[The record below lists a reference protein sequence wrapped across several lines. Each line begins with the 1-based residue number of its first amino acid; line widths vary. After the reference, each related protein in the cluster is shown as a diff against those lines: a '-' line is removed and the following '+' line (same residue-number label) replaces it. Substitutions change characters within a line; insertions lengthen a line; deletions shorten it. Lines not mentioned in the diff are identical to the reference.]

1 MSNDWPRGWYSDEPD
16 RPGAGGQRPQPSF
29 TPSSPGPRGQRPPD
43 SPGRGCTP
51 RATRPAVTG
60 TRAGRVPARVARA
73 AAVAVLDRR
82 RGRAGGGVGGGGYR
96 PRGGRRWLRPR
107 RILAILA
114 GLVALIVVAAVAVYF
129 SVNSKLTKV
138 DVLTPVAFTSAGTN
152 WLITGSDSRAG
163 LNKKEENQ
171 LALGHD
177 ISGSRSDTILLLH
190 VPANGTRPTL
200 VSLPRDS
207 YVPIPGHGYNK
218 LNAAYAF
225 GGPKLLVQTVQ
236 NVTGLPISHYM
247 GIGFGGLVSVVNDV
261 GGVQMC
267 LQGADEG
274 PQGRPEPQGG
284 LPDPQRRPGARLRAD
299 PRFAEGDLQREQDQR
314 ILIKG
319 ILTKM
324 TSPGTLA
331 NPFAVVPAANGAAS
345 AITVD
350 QGTGLTQ
357 LISGRVRAAQ
367 PGDHDGADRERGPEH
382 DRRVGRGVEPHRGQ
396 RSSSATSL
404 TISRCRRTSSPALP
418 SRARP
423 SATARAGPDA
433 PPACMQV
440 GMLGT
445 STD

>member
-1 MSNDWPRGWYSDEPD
+1 MSDDWPRGWYSDEPN

-29 TPSSPGPRGQRPPD
+29 TPNSPGPRGQRPPD
-43 SPGRGCTP
+43 SPGRGMYAP
-51 RATRPAVTG
+51 GNA
-60 TRAGRVPARVARA
+60 
-73 AAVAVLDRR
+73 
-82 RGRAGGGVGGGGYR
+82 AGGSRDAGGPGAGNAWPAQPPSRACAGGGYR

-107 RILAILA
+107 RILAIVA
-114 GLVALIVVAAVAVYF
+114 GLIALIVVAAVAVYF

-163 LNKKEENQ
+163 LSKKQENQ

-236 NVTGLPISHYM
+236 NVTGLPVSHYM

-261 GGVQMC
+261 GGVRMC
-267 LQGADEG
+267 LPAPMKD
-274 PQGRPEPQGG
+274 PKAG
-284 LPDPQRRPGARLRAD
+284 LNLKAGCQTLNGDQALGFVRTRN
-299 PRFAEGDLQREQDQR
+299 FAISDLQREQDQR

-319 ILTKM
+319 ILSKM

-331 NPFAVVPAANGAAS
+331 NPFAVIPAANGAAS
-345 AITVD
+345 AITID

-357 LISGRVRAAQ
+357 LISVAFALRNPVTTTVPIATANLPTAAGSAVEWNRTAARQ
-367 PGDHDGADRERGPEH
+367 FFNDLAHD
-382 DRRVGRGVEPHRGQ
+382 Q
-396 RSSSATSL
+396 
-404 TISRCRRTSSPALP
+404 ALP
-418 SRARP
+418 KGLITGS
-423 SATARAGPDA
+423 SVQGTA
-433 PPACMQV
+433 
-440 GMLGT
+440 
-445 STD
+445 

>member
-29 TPSSPGPRGQRPPD
+29 TPNSPGPRAQRPPD
-43 SPGRGCTP
+43 APGRGMYAP
-51 RATRPAVTG
+51 GNA
-60 TRAGRVPARVARA
+60 
-73 AAVAVLDRR
+73 
-82 RGRAGGGVGGGGYR
+82 AGGGRDAGGPGAGNAWPAQPPSRSWTGGGGGAGGGGYQ

-163 LNKKEENQ
+163 LSKKEENQ

-225 GGPKLLVQTVQ
+225 GGPKLLVQAVQ

-247 GIGFGGLVSVVNDV
+247 GIGFGGLVSVVNDI
-261 GGVQMC
+261 GGVRVC
-267 LQGADEG
+267 LPG
-274 PQGRPEPQGG
+274 PMKDPKAG
-284 LPDPQRRPGARLRAD
+284 LNLKAGCQVLNGDQALGFVRTRN
-299 PRFAEGDLQREQDQR
+299 FAQSDLQREQDQR

-319 ILTKM
+319 ILSKM

-345 AITVD
+345 AITID

-357 LISGRVRAAQ
+357 LISVAFALRNPVTTTVPIANSNLSTAAGSAVQ
-367 PGDHDGADRERGPEH
+367 WNHDEATQFFNDLAH
-382 DRRVGRGVEPHRGQ
+382 DKPLPKDLVTG
-396 RSSSATSL
+396 SSVQG
-404 TISRCRRTSSPALP
+404 
-418 SRARP
+418 
-423 SATARAGPDA
+423 TA
-433 PPACMQV
+433 
-440 GMLGT
+440 
-445 STD
+445 

>member
-16 RPGAGGQRPQPSF
+16 QAGGAGGQRPQPSF
-29 TPSSPGPRGQRPPD
+29 TPNSPGPRGQRPPD
-43 SPGRGCTP
+43 PAGRGWYAP
-51 RATRPAVTG
+51 GNA
-60 TRAGRVPARVARA
+60 AGDGGSRDAGGIRVPGPGNRTAWPAQPPS
-73 AAVAVLDRR
+73 
-82 RGRAGGGVGGGGYR
+82 GSWTGGGGGAGGGAGGGGYR
-96 PRGGRRWLRPR
+96 PRGWRRWLRPR

-163 LNKKEENQ
+163 LSKKEENQ

-177 ISGSRSDTILLLH
+177 ISGNRSDTILLLH
-190 VPANGTRPTL
+190 EPANGTRPTL

-207 YVPIPGHGYNK
+207 YVPIPGHGSNK

-236 NVTGLPISHYM
+236 NVTGLPVNHYM

-261 GGVQMC
+261 GGVRMC
-267 LQGADEG
+267 LPAAMKD
-274 PQGRPEPQGG
+274 PKAG
-284 LPDPQRRPGARLRAD
+284 LNLKAGCQVLNGDQALGFVRTRN
-299 PRFAEGDLQREQDQR
+299 FAISDLQREQDQR

-319 ILTKM
+319 ILSKM

-331 NPFAVVPAANGAAS
+331 NPFAVIPAANGAAS
-345 AITVD
+345 AITID

-357 LISGRVRAAQ
+357 LISVAFALRNPVTTTVPIANANLPTAAGSAVQ
-367 PGDHDGADRERGPEH
+367 WNRTDARQFFNDLAHD
-382 DRRVGRGVEPHRGQ
+382 Q
-396 RSSSATSL
+396 
-404 TISRCRRTSSPALP
+404 ALP
-418 SRARP
+418 KNLITGS
-423 SATARAGPDA
+423 SVQGTA
-433 PPACMQV
+433 
-440 GMLGT
+440 
-445 STD
+445 

>member
-29 TPSSPGPRGQRPPD
+29 TPNSPGPRGQRPPD
-43 SPGRGCTP
+43 APGRGMYAP
-51 RATRPAVTG
+51 GNAAGGGRDAGGPGAGNAWPAQPPSRSWIG
-60 TRAGRVPARVARA
+60 G
-73 AAVAVLDRR
+73 
-82 RGRAGGGVGGGGYR
+82 GGGAGGGVGGGGYR

-163 LNKKEENQ
+163 LSKKEENQ
-171 LALGHD
+171 LALGHN

-218 LNAAYAF
+218 LNAAYSL

-236 NVTGLPISHYM
+236 NVTGLPVNHYM

-261 GGVQMC
+261 GGVQIC
-267 LQGADEG
+267 LKAPMKD
-274 PQGRPEPQGG
+274 PKAG
-284 LPDPQRRPGARLRAD
+284 LNLKAGCQTLNGDQALGFVRTRA
-299 PRFAEGDLQREQDQR
+299 FAEGDIQREQDQR

-319 ILTKM
+319 ILSKM

-331 NPFAVVPAANGAAS
+331 NPFAVIPAANGAAS

-357 LISGRVRAAQ
+357 LISVAFALRNPVTTTVPIANLGLSTPAGSAVEWNRTEAKQFFNDLA
-367 PGDHDGADRERGPEH
+367 HD
-382 DRRVGRGVEPHRGQ
+382 Q
-396 RSSSATSL
+396 
-404 TISRCRRTSSPALP
+404 ALP
-418 SRARP
+418 KDLITGS
-423 SATARAGPDA
+423 SVQGTA
-433 PPACMQV
+433 
-440 GMLGT
+440 
-445 STD
+445 

>member
-1 MSNDWPRGWYSDEPD
+1 MSNDWPRGWYADEPD
-16 RPGAGGQRPQPSF
+16 QPGAGGQRPQPNF
-29 TPSSPGPRGQRPPD
+29 TPAGPQGGRDRRPPD
-43 SPGRGCTP
+43 RDWYAPGGEAGGRGDAADRNPGNQT
-51 RATRPAVTG
+51 AWPAQPPSRSRT
-60 TRAGRVPARVARA
+60 
-73 AAVAVLDRR
+73 
-82 RGRAGGGVGGGGYR
+82 GGGGGDYR
-96 PRGGRRWLRPR
+96 RSGWRRWLRPR

-129 SVNSKLTKV
+129 SVNSKLTKA
-138 DVLTPVAFTSAGTN
+138 DVLTPTSFTSAGSN

-163 LNKKEENQ
+163 LNRQEENQ

-177 ISGSRSDTILLLH
+177 ISGSRSDTIMLLH

-236 NVTGLPISHYM
+236 NVTGLPIDHYM

-267 LQGADEG
+267 LKAPMKD
-274 PQGRPEPQGG
+274 PKAG
-284 LPDPQRRPGARLRAD
+284 LNLKAGCQTLNGDQALGFVRTRA
-299 PRFAEGDLQREQDQR
+299 FAEGDIQREQDQR

-331 NPFAVVPAANGAAS
+331 NPFAIIPAANGAAS
-345 AITVD
+345 AITID

-357 LISGRVRAAQ
+357 LISVAFALRNPVTTGVPIANIGLSTPAGSAVEWDHTAARQ
-367 PGDHDGADRERGPEH
+367 FFSDLGH
-382 DRRVGRGVEPHRGQ
+382 DRPLPKNLVTG
-396 RSSSATSL
+396 SSVQG
-404 TISRCRRTSSPALP
+404 
-418 SRARP
+418 
-423 SATARAGPDA
+423 TA
-433 PPACMQV
+433 
-440 GMLGT
+440 
-445 STD
+445 

>member
-1 MSNDWPRGWYSDEPD
+1 MSDDWPRGWYSDEPA

-29 TPSSPGPRGQRPPD
+29 TPNSPGPRGQRPPD
-43 SPGRGCTP
+43 PPGRGFYAP
-51 RATRPAVTG
+51 GNA
-60 TRAGRVPARVARA
+60 
-73 AAVAVLDRR
+73 
-82 RGRAGGGVGGGGYR
+82 AGGGRDAGGPGAGNAWPAQPPSRAWTGGGGGVGGGAGGGGYR

-163 LNKKEENQ
+163 LSKKQENQ
-171 LALGHD
+171 LALGHN
-177 ISGSRSDTILLLH
+177 IAGSRSDTILLLH
-190 VPANGTRPTL
+190 VPANSTRPTL

-218 LNAAYAF
+218 LNAAYAL

-236 NVTGLPISHYM
+236 NVTGLPVNHYM

-261 GGVQMC
+261 GGVQIC
-267 LQGADEG
+267 LKAPMKD
-274 PQGRPEPQGG
+274 PKAG
-284 LPDPQRRPGARLRAD
+284 LNLKAGCQTLNGDQALGFVRTRA
-299 PRFAEGDLQREQDQR
+299 FAEGDIQREQDQR

-319 ILTKM
+319 ILSKM

-331 NPFAVVPAANGAAS
+331 NPFAVIPAANGAAA
-345 AITVD
+345 AITID

-357 LISGRVRAAQ
+357 LISVAFALRNPVTTTVPIAN
-367 PGDHDGADRERGPEH
+367 PGLSTPAGSAVEWNHTEARQFFRDLAHD
-382 DRRVGRGVEPHRGQ
+382 Q
-396 RSSSATSL
+396 
-404 TISRCRRTSSPALP
+404 ALP
-418 SRARP
+418 KSLITG
-423 SATARAGPDA
+423 SSVQGTA
-433 PPACMQV
+433 
-440 GMLGT
+440 
-445 STD
+445 

>member
-1 MSNDWPRGWYSDEPD
+1 MSDDWPHGWYSDEPG
-16 RPGAGGQRPQPSF
+16 RRGAGEQRAQPSF
-29 TPSSPGPRGQRPPD
+29 TPNSPGARGQRPPNPAGQD
-43 SPGRGCTP
+43 WNAPGD
-51 RATRPAVTG
+51 
-60 TRAGRVPARVARA
+60 RA
-73 AAVAVLDRR
+73 AWPAQPPSRSWT
-82 RGRAGGGVGGGGYR
+82 GGGGAAGGGGYR

-114 GLVALIVVAAVAVYF
+114 GLIALIVVAAVAVYF

-138 DVLTPVAFTSAGTN
+138 DVLTPVSFTSAGTN

-163 LNKKEENQ
+163 LTKKEENQ

-177 ISGSRSDTILLLH
+177 ISGNRSDTILLLH

-236 NVTGLPISHYM
+236 NVTGLPVSHYM
-247 GIGFGGLVSVVNDV
+247 GIGFGGLVSVVDDI
-261 GGVQMC
+261 GGVRVC
-267 LQGADEG
+267 LPG
-274 PQGRPEPQGG
+274 PMKDPKAG
-284 LPDPQRRPGARLRAD
+284 LNLKAGCQVLNGDQALGFVRTRN
-299 PRFAEGDLQREQDQR
+299 FAQSDLQREQDQR

-319 ILTKM
+319 ILSKM

-345 AITVD
+345 AITID

-357 LISGRVRAAQ
+357 LISVAFALRNPVTTTVPIANPNLSTAAGSAVQWNHDEATRFFHDLAHDQ
-367 PGDHDGADRERGPEH
+367 PLPKDLVTG
-382 DRRVGRGVEPHRGQ
+382 
-396 RSSSATSL
+396 SSVQG
-404 TISRCRRTSSPALP
+404 
-418 SRARP
+418 
-423 SATARAGPDA
+423 TA
-433 PPACMQV
+433 
-440 GMLGT
+440 
-445 STD
+445 